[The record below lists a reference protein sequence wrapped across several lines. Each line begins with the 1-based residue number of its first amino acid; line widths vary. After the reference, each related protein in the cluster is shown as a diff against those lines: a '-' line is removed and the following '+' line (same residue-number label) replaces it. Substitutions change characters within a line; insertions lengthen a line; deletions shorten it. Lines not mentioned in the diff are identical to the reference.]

1 MGDEAV
7 RIAPMASRHSERGRP
22 QRAPTGVR
30 HLGVHARG
38 TLLDALDDFA
48 RVDVDR
54 GVEVVAEDQSVA
66 LEYESL
72 TRELITFMMEDTR
85 AIPHARDVFFSARA
99 LERIGDR
106 SCNICAY
113 LIDCDRGKDV
123 RHVGLDSVMRQALV
137 NY

>member
-38 TLLDALDDFA
+38 TLHDALDAFA
-48 RVDVDR
+48 RVDDDR
-54 GVEVVAEDQSVA
+54 GVAVVAEDQSVDRK
-66 LEYESL
+66 YESL
-72 TRELITFMMEDTR
+72 TRELITFMMEDPR
-85 AIPHARDVFFSARA
+85 AVPHALDVYSRPGP
-99 LERIGDR
+99 LERLGDR

-113 LIDCDRGKDV
+113 LIDCERGKDV
-123 RHVGLDSVMRQALV
+123 CHVGLDSVLREASDK
-137 NY
+137 Y